1 MAALDQ
7 AYGAKA
13 DTETNDAVQLDEAKL
28 RRWLS
33 YLGQPNRLTDPTIVR
48 LLELH
53 DRLPAGGSDLAIGHA
68 AAELFREKIESLRP
82 PEEADHY
89 EKLPYLLL
97 SMCFIDGAKLIQMT
111 DKLGLSE
118 RQLSRH
124 RSRAL
129 GLLKSELLAPPEARP
144 YRPEPIPAIR
154 DFLPRPGPSGR
165 LERML
170 DSYRAIAVTGPP
182 GSGKTSLVA
191 ELATDLQRSRS
202 VLWYCFRSEINS
214 SLQALLFEIS
224 EYLRGLGSS
233 DLSEYMQGSLPQPDN
248 SLATRLAMKNLDHG
262 SHLIVLDDFHLVE
275 NDPGITALIDEVAS
289 RLPGV
294 RIITIGRHRPLSTG
308 NWGILEIDP
317 LTKDETREL
326 LTKLRRGCD
335 RKMIDVLH
343 RWTGGNPHLLKLAA
357 SWLKGTRED
366 DLEELTSS
374 FSDTAEVQSFL
385 LTGIT
390 ELLDS
395 DDRALLEAAS
405 VFRDRFSDDT
415 LAFVAERTRG
425 EVLDASLRLV
435 RAYVA
440 TRSLD
445 GQSAFFHNSV
455 RDYVYDRL
463 SPERRHYLHGR
474 AALWFKRTKNRREA
488 DYHEEHGALDELLG
502 LNPE

>member
-1 MAALDQ
+1 MALDQ
-7 AYGAKA
+7 AY
-13 DTETNDAVQLDEAKL
+13 ETSAHAGTDQVMDLDEAKL

-33 YLGQPNRLTDPTIVR
+33 YLGQPNRLSDPTITR

-53 DRLPAGGSDLAIGHA
+53 DRLPASRTDLAIGHA
-68 AAELFREKIESLRP
+68 AAELLKEKIEALRP
-82 PEEADHY
+82 PEEADRY

-97 SMCFIDGAKLIQMT
+97 TLCFIDGAKLIQVAT
-111 DKLGLSE
+111 KLGLSE

-129 GLLKSELLAPPEARP
+129 GLLKSELMAPPEAKP

-154 DFLPRPGPSGR
+154 DFLARPGPCGR

-170 DSYRAIAVTGPP
+170 EDYHAVAVTGPP
-182 GSGKTSLVA
+182 GSGKTSFVA
-191 ELATDLQRSRS
+191 EVATELQRSTS
-202 VLWYCFRSEINS
+202 VLWYCFRAEVNNS
-214 SLQALLFEIS
+214 LPAVLFELG
-224 EYLRGLGSS
+224 EYLRSLGSA
-233 DLSEYMQGSLPQPDN
+233 DLSEYIASSLPETDN
-248 SLATRLAMKNLDHG
+248 SLATRLALKSLDQG
-262 SHLIVLDDFHLVE
+262 THLIVLDDFHLIE
-275 NDPGITALIDEVAS
+275 DERGIIALIDEIAT
-289 RLPGV
+289 RLPRV
-294 RIITIGRHRPLSTG
+294 RVIGIGRRRPLATSR
-308 NWGILEIDP
+308 WGILEIDP
-317 LTKDETREL
+317 FTKDETREL
-326 LTKLRRGCD
+326 ISKLHRGCD
-335 RKMIDVLH
+335 QEAIDVLH

-357 SWLKGTRED
+357 SWLKGARKK

-374 FSDTAEVQSFL
+374 LSDTAEVQSFL
-385 LTGIT
+385 LSGIT

-415 LAFVAERTRG
+415 LAYVAERTRG

-455 RDYVYDRL
+455 KEYVYDRL
-463 SPERRHYLHGR
+463 SPQRRHELHER
-474 AALWFKRTKNRREA
+474 AALWFKRNKHPKEA
-488 DYHEEHGALDELLG
+488 AYHKEQAVSDDL
-502 LNPE
+502 PSV